1 MKRKDFTLVVKR
13 FANLWYSYD
22 PIEVKEKL
30 SQMAS
35 LALTIDDGIFKRDSE
50 ARCGFIFFTEK
61 LPTLVDAIYLGNLD
75 TGGKGDKKKE
85 IVKTTKLTQKQ
96 IKYSMYYV
104 FDFFIA
110 FPIKFTRIHLRL
122 WLEALRDKEIEMSN
136 RLEKNEI
143 FAFFLFLHE
152 FSEVS
157 YLMLKYLKSLQK
169 EDEKEK
175 KEG

>member
-1 MKRKDFTLVVKR
+1 MKRKDFTMTVKR

-30 SQMAS
+30 AQYTA
-35 LALTIDDGIFKRDSE
+35 LALTMNEGIFEKDSE
-50 ARCGFIFFTEK
+50 ARCGFIFFTDN

-75 TGGKGDKKKE
+75 TGGKGDKKRE
-85 IVKTTKLTQKQ
+85 IIKNTKLTKKQ

-143 FAFFLFLHE
+143 FPFFLFLHE
-152 FSEVS
+152 FVEVS
-157 YLMLKYLKSLQK
+157 YLMLKYLKTLQK

-175 KEG
+175 KED